1 MRAYDVVS
9 YEAPEGSTPMTAIRR
24 LRPLLVLVA
33 AALLLAACGG
43 DGGDD
48 PAMAPTSAET
58 DGADSAEVEPNQ
70 ADVEFTQAMIVH
82 HEQAIEMAAL
92 AEDRAEAEEVRS
104 LATRIGKAQ
113 QPEIDRMRSWL
124 DAWGEDAP
132 DSDAGMDMEGM
143 DGMDMGGEGDS
154 MGMMSGEDMEALEA
168 ASGADFDEMFL
179 EMMIEHHRGAIAMA
193 QEVLTDGSHPD
204 VLELAEDVVT
214 DQEAEVEE
222 MEQLLADLGAGAE

>member
-1 MRAYDVVS
+1 MF
-9 YEAPEGSTPMTAIRR
+9 TTRR
-24 LRPLLVLVA
+24 LRPLLILVA
-33 AALLLAACGG
+33 AALFLAACGE
-43 DGGDD
+43 DSGDD
-48 PAMAPTSAET
+48 PAVASAPAGQDEA
-58 DGADSAEVEPNQ
+58 DGSEDVEPNE
-70 ADVEFTQAMIVH
+70 ADVEFTQSMIVH

-104 LATRIGKAQ
+104 LATRIGEAQ

-124 DAWGEDAP
+124 DAWGEEAP
-132 DSDAGMDMEGM
+132 DSGSDMDMEGM
-143 DGMDMGGEGDS
+143 EGMDMGGEGES
-154 MGMMSGEDMEALEA
+154 MGMMSGEDMEALEG
-168 ASGADFDEMFL
+168 ASGAEFDEMFL

-204 VLELAEDVVT
+204 VLELAEDVVS